1 MRTPSKYHATPLNST
16 YTFALQPNPCV
27 TNTTA
32 SQVNLTNTAKDT
44 DIVVDMTTN
53 QFQEQSLNLGVS
65 TSVPQPKPLVTNT
78 ILTQANSTNTVNN
91 TGTLID
97 LK

>member
-65 TSVPQPKPLVTNT
+65 TSVLQPKPLVTNT
-78 ILTQANSTNTVNN
+78 ILSQTNSTNTVNN